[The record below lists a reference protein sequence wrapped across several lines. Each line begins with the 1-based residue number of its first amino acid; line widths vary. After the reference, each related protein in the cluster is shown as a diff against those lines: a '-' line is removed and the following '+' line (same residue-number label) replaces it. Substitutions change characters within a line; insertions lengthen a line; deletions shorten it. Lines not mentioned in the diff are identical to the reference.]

1 MLDGVPPSLDPAACP
16 ACGSELELWRTVPA
30 SEPLLGTRRYRLWRC
45 RACGTAVTAPP
56 AAGGDAGPADPDTT
70 ELHRSGAYRMRVPH
84 LHGLVAPILALFDRE
99 RLGLLGRVAAP
110 GATVIDA
117 GAGQGRFIARAREA
131 GYAASGFDP
140 HPRGDG
146 VAAGS
151 LESAELAPGSAGV
164 VCLWHVLEHVEDPG
178 AALARVRE
186 WLAPGGAVIIA
197 VPNLASWQARV
208 GGERWFHL
216 DVPRHRVH
224 FTDSGLCRLLVA
236 RGYAV
241 VGVEQRLR
249 EHNPY
254 GLWQSVV
261 NRLGRSPSWLFQR
274 LKGNAGW
281 EPAQLLLTAAALP
294 LIPVAYAIE
303 RLAGARG
310 RGGTIVVLARRT
322 D

>member
-16 ACGSELELWRTVPA
+16 ACGSELESWRTVPA
-30 SEPLLGTRRYRLWRC
+30 SEPLLGARRYALWRC
-45 RACGTAVTAPP
+45 RSCGTAVTA
-56 AAGGDAGPADPDTT
+56 GEPDT
-70 ELHRSGAYRMRVPH
+70 ENLHRAGAYRMRVPH
-84 LHGLVAPILALFDRE
+84 LHRLAAPLLGIFDRE
-99 RLGLLGRVAAP
+99 RLGLLARVAPP

-117 GAGQGRFIARAREA
+117 GAGQGRFIARARAA
-131 GYAASGFDP
+131 GYLASGFDP

-146 VAAGS
+146 VATGSVQDADLAAGS
-151 LESAELAPGSAGV
+151 ADV
-164 VCLWHVLEHVEDPG
+164 VCLWHVLEHLADPA

-186 WLAPGGAVIIA
+186 WLAPGGAVIVA
-197 VPNLASWQARV
+197 VPNLASWQARI

-224 FTDSGLCRLLVA
+224 FTPAGLSALLA
-236 RGYAV
+236 AERFAV
-241 VGVEQRLR
+241 IEIEHRLR

-281 EPAQLLLTAAALP
+281 EPRQLLLTVAAVP

-303 RLAGARG
+303 RRAGARG

>member
-1 MLDGVPPSLDPAACP
+1 MLDGVPLSIDPAACP
-16 ACGSELELWRTVPA
+16 ACGSELERWRRVPA
-30 SEPLLGTRRYRLWRC
+30 SEPLLGARSYELWRC
-45 RACGTAVTAPP
+45 RTCGTAVTAGSR
-56 AAGGDAGPADPDTT
+56 AGGDAGAAQSGTT
-70 ELHRSGAYRMRVPH
+70 DLHRAGAYRMHVPH
-84 LHGLVAPILALFDRE
+84 LHRLAAPILGIFDRE
-99 RLGLLGRVAAP
+99 RLGLLARVAAP

-117 GAGQGRFIARAREA
+117 GAGQGRFIARARAA
-131 GYAASGFDP
+131 GYRATGFDP

-146 VAAGS
+146 VAIGS
-151 LESAELAPGSAGV
+151 VEGAEVAPGSADV
-164 VCLWHVLEHVEDPG
+164 VCLWHVLEHLSDPG

-186 WLAPGGAVIIA
+186 WLVPGGALIVA
-197 VPNLASWQARV
+197 VPNRASWQARI
-208 GGERWFHL
+208 GGGRWFHL

-224 FTDSGLCRLLVA
+224 FTPGGLSGLLGA
-236 RGYAV
+236 RGFAV
-241 VGVEQRLR
+241 IGIEHRLR

-261 NRLGRSPSWLFQR
+261 NRVGRSPSWLFQR

-281 EPAQLLLTAAALP
+281 EPGQLLLTVVALP

-322 D
+322 G